1 MLMLALARFLCYYYS
16 HLLLDGMSDPVVF
29 FSSSYSLSMPQ
40 TSERDKARDFDDHDY
55 THIIASFLSSVH
67 LSITLSLFECSRAPF
82 TFLERQQQQQQQREP
97 NSSTTL
103 IAAGLKLA

>member
-1 MLMLALARFLCYYYS
+1 MLALARFLCYYYS
-16 HLLLDGMSDPVVF
+16 HLLLDGMSHPVVF
-29 FSSSYSLSMPQ
+29 FFHLRTPFQ
-40 TSERDKARDFDDHDY
+40 CLKHLKEIKHATDDHDY
-55 THIIASFLSSVH
+55 PHIIASFLSSVH
-67 LSITLSLFECSRAPF
+67 LSIPLPLFECSRAPF